1 VFSWQ
6 LRQEFFILADK
17 TIISEIFYMLALE
30 RHRWVLDE
38 LAERGSVRTSQ
49 VAQSLGVTEETVRRD
64 FEKLEADG
72 MLLRSHGGAV
82 RLEVNRQEFPVQ
94 ARALQNIAAKQRIAE
109 AALSRI
115 KPGQTIY
122 FDASTTVLQLAQL
135 IPDQP
140 VIVVT
145 NGLQIATALAEKRDI
160 QCVLLGGS
168 LRPNSL
174 STGGWAAEKALEIYH
189 LDAAFLSCRG
199 VHPERGFSDASEV
212 NARLKNAVISRS
224 DEVIL
229 LADVSKAGVASSYF
243 FAKAAD
249 VDLWIVD
256 AAPPA
261 PVGEAVAAQGL
272 RILEAEES

>member
-1 VFSWQ
+1 
-6 LRQEFFILADK
+6 
-17 TIISEIFYMLALE
+17 MLALE

>member
-1 VFSWQ
+1 
-6 LRQEFFILADK
+6 
-17 TIISEIFYMLALE
+17 MLALE

-38 LAERGSVRTSQ
+38 LADRGSVRTSQ
-49 VAQSLGVTEETVRRD
+49 VAQALGVTEETVRRD

-82 RLEVNRQEFPVQ
+82 RLEANRQEFPLH
-94 ARALQNIAAKQRIAE
+94 ARAQQNISAKQRIAE
-109 AALSRI
+109 AVVPRI
-115 KPGQTIY
+115 KPGQTVY

-135 IPDQP
+135 LPDQP
-140 VIVVT
+140 VTIVT
-145 NGLQIATALAEKRDI
+145 NGLQIAMALAEKRDI

-189 LDAAFLSCRG
+189 LDAAFISCRG

-212 NARLKNAVISRS
+212 NARLKNAVIGRS
-224 DEVIL
+224 DEVII
-229 LADVSKAGVASSYF
+229 LADASKAGVASSYF

-249 VDLWIVD
+249 VDLWVTD
-256 AAPPA
+256 AEPPA
-261 PVGEAVAAQGL
+261 PVGEALAAQGL
-272 RILEAEES
+272 RVLVAKES

>member
-1 VFSWQ
+1 
-6 LRQEFFILADK
+6 
-17 TIISEIFYMLALE
+17 
-30 RHRWVLDE
+30 
-38 LAERGSVRTSQ
+38 
-49 VAQSLGVTEETVRRD
+49 
-64 FEKLEADG
+64 
-72 MLLRSHGGAV
+72 
-82 RLEVNRQEFPVQ
+82 
-94 ARALQNIAAKQRIAE
+94 LQNIAAKQRIAE

>member
-140 VIVVT
+140 LIVVT

-261 PVGEAVAAQGL
+261 PVGEAVGAQGL
-272 RILEAEES
+272 RILVAEES